1 MMAEE
6 FGYVSVARMLR
17 EVTSEELSE
26 WQAYYILKQQHEAEN
41 SAAAQAKAKA
51 ARQGR

>member
-1 MMAEE
+1 
-6 FGYVSVARMLR
+6 MLG

-26 WQAYYILKQQHEAEN
+26 WQAYFKVKDKQEKVAEATQE
-41 SAAAQAKAKA
+41 AKMKA